1 MKKFLKI
8 YNIITE
14 QDNVPAEE
22 VPAEAELPAE
32 ELPVEEPEAEIET
45 LSPESE
51 VLLVRLLKKALVT
64 EIDPEDVDII
74 ASLND
79 INEVNAKD
87 TLSMLINVMKKYST
101 DIDVET

>member
-14 QDNVPAEE
+14 QDDVPVEE
-22 VPAEAELPAE
+22 VPVEGELPAE
-32 ELPVEEPEAEIET
+32 ELPVEEPEAEVET

-64 EIDPEDVDII
+64 EIDPEDVDTI

-87 TLSMLINVMKKYST
+87 TLTMLIAVMKKYST
-101 DIDVET
+101 DIDIET

>member
-14 QDNVPAEE
+14 QDDVPAEE
-22 VPAEAELPAE
+22 VPVESELPAE
-32 ELPVEEPEAEIET
+32 ELPVEEPEAEVET

-64 EIDPEDVDII
+64 EIDPEDVDTIT
-74 ASLND
+74 SLND
-79 INEVNAKD
+79 INEINAKD
-87 TLSMLINVMKKYST
+87 TLTMLINVMKKYST
-101 DIDVET
+101 DIDIET